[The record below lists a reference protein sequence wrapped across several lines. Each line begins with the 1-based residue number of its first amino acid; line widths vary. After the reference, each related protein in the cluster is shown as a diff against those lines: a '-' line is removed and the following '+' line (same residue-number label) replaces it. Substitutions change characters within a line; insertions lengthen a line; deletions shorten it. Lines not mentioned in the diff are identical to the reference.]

1 MDYLQVRIPVSPLDS
16 KNRGQADS
24 CGEYPMHPCPTG
36 SEGEQDQRSSYNVLA
51 WLVGEFLKVECW
63 LLMLFVCL
71 VVAARITPGAPRRL
85 SLDQDS
91 GLMLR
96 GTSGVPGHQAQSGK
110 GVRG

>member
-1 MDYLQVRIPVSPLDS
+1 MIV
-16 KNRGQADS
+16 
-24 CGEYPMHPCPTG
+24 C
-36 SEGEQDQRSSYNVLA
+36 
-51 WLVGEFLKVECW
+51 
-63 LLMLFVCL
+63 LFMCL

-85 SLDQDS
+85 SPDQDG